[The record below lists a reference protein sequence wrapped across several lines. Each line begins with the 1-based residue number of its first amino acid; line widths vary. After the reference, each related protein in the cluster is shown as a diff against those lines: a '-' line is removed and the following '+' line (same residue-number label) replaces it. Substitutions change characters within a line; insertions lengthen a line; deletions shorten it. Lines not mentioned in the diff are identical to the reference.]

1 MIQLLIIIAIFV
13 LVFFLQRK
21 FYERF
26 WDEDL
31 DVRAKFLT
39 PEIPEGEE
47 GRLQIAIEN
56 RKKLPLAMLMVKF
69 QTDRSL
75 EFEKNKGSVT
85 TDQFYHNDI
94 FQVGSGEQVVRT
106 LRFYGKKRGYYKINN
121 IDLTASDLFFSTHFH
136 ASFQPDE
143 SLYVLPMPLA
153 SREFQFILQELN
165 GELLTKRNLYE
176 DPFELRGI
184 REYQPYDD
192 MRSINWKATA
202 KTGQFMVN
210 QRNYTAP
217 KTVRIYM
224 NLEDYNILKKPDSVE
239 DCIRIGAG
247 LVKNLLDQGIKVS
260 FYCNSPDVQTGDPM
274 MCSAQKGSNQ
284 LSAILRSLARL
295 DTQKEALPF
304 EKLFR
309 KKILNDQENSY
320 TCFISPNHYEDF
332 LEILHDFSLQGRGF
346 SWFCPAQERSNV
358 QDVPYVLRQR
368 IKFIRV

>member
-1 MIQLLIIIAIFV
+1 MIQLLIILVIFV
-13 LVFFLQRK
+13 LVFFLQRA

-31 DVRAKFLT
+31 DVRIRFLT

-56 RKKLPLAMLMVKF
+56 RKKLPLSMLMVKF

-75 EFEKNKGSVT
+75 EFEKSKGSVT

-94 FQVGSGEQVVRT
+94 FQVSGGERVTRT
-106 LRFYGKKRGYYKINN
+106 LRFYGRKRGYYKINN
-121 IDLTASDLFFSTHFH
+121 IDLTAYDLFMFNDFH

-143 SLYVLPMPLA
+143 SMYVLPMPLE

-165 GELLTKRNLYE
+165 GELLTRRNLYE

-184 REYQPYDD
+184 REYQPYDN

-202 KTGQFMVN
+202 KTGRFMVN

-224 NLEDYNILKKPDSVE
+224 NLEDNNILKKTDSVE

-247 LVKNLLDQGIKVS
+247 LAKNLIDQGIKVS
-260 FYCNSPDVQTGDPM
+260 FYCNSPDIQTGNPM
-274 MCSAQKGSNQ
+274 MCPAQKGMNQ
-284 LSAILRSLARL
+284 LSTILRSLARL

-309 KKILNDQENSY
+309 KKILNEQENTY
-320 TCFISPNHYEDF
+320 TCFISPNRYDDF
-332 LEILHDFSLQGRGF
+332 LEILQEFSLQNRGF
-346 SWFCPAQERSNV
+346 SWFSPAQERKNI